1 MNIILDL
8 FKSWIP
14 TGTEVQAG
22 GMVSAVG
29 TLVTYFIGWDDA
41 MEALL
46 TLMVLDYLTGL
57 LAAYISPDLKLSS
70 ERGLKGICKKIMIL
84 LLVVLGHEVEK
95 AVGIPAVQ
103 SVVVWFF
110 IGNEGLSIVEN
121 AAKAGLPVPAKLR
134 EALEQLSH
142 EKGAR
147 K

>member
-1 MNIILDL
+1 MNIVLDL

-14 TGTEVQAG
+14 TGTEVQVG
-22 GMVSAVG
+22 GMASAVG

-57 LAAYISPDLKLSS
+57 LAAYLSPDLKLSS